1 MKPWDYDITVSV
13 WNEFWAPELCSGLQK
28 GGFKVLALDTCK
40 TPIPLVTNERCETS
54 RILTALFQ
62 RTAWPP
68 LIEAGQNVFEAF
80 ARRRVGRSKV
90 FWGWNGHHLSAFRAA
105 RSAGQVIVCERGSTH
120 SAWAARRL
128 SGVHGRLGWG
138 QTDLHMNRREIR
150 AIEEYAIADH
160 IMVPSRFVLRTFLEE
175 GVDPRKLHCNPYG
188 VDVDFWSQVDGRTR
202 SNGPLVFI
210 FTANITPRKGAH
222 ILLQA
227 WEKADLRDAELWF
240 VGGIHFPIREMFPC
254 RDNVRFL
261 GSKSHQEI
269 RALYERASIYILPS
283 FEEGMAR
290 SGLEAMA
297 AGLPLIITEETGLT
311 DVMNPGEHGWVV
323 PSGDVDSLVQILR
336 ESTLDRDRLGQ
347 MSKACK
353 LRANLFGKSAYGLRA
368 AQTARAIFGKMTSK
382 L

>member
-1 MKPWDYDITVSV
+1 MTDYDITISV
-13 WNEFWAPELCSGLQK
+13 WNEFHSPELCSGLQK
-28 GGFKVLALDTCK
+28 GGFKVLVLGTGKA
-40 TPIPLVTNERCETS
+40 PIPHVTNAHCETS

-68 LIEAGQNVFEAF
+68 LVEAGQDVFEAF
-80 ARRRVGRSKV
+80 ARRRVGRSEA
-90 FWGWNGHHLSAFRAA
+90 FWGWNGHHLSAFKVAKR
-105 RSAGQVIVCERGSTH
+105 AGQTIVCERGSTH

-128 SGVHGRLGWG
+128 SEVHRQLGWG
-138 QTDLHMNRREIR
+138 PTDLHMKRREIR
-150 AIEEYAIADH
+150 AIEEYSIADH

-188 VDVDFWSQVDGRTR
+188 VDVDFWSQVEGRKR
-202 SNGPLVFI
+202 KDGPLVFI

-227 WEKADLRDAELWF
+227 WEKAALEDAELWF

-254 RDNVRFL
+254 PNNVKFL

-269 RALYERASIYILPS
+269 RSLYDHASVYLLPS

-290 SGLEAMA
+290 SGLEAMS
-297 AGLPLIITEETGLT
+297 AGLPLVVTEETGLT

-323 PSGDVDSLVQILR
+323 PSGDVEALVEI
-336 ESTLDRDRLGQ
+336 
-347 MSKACK
+347 
-353 LRANLFGKSAYGLRA
+353 LRA
-368 AQTARAIFGKMTSK
+368 AANNRDQLQQMGEACHVRAAHFTKPAYGKRAANLAKMI
-382 L
+382 LNR